1 MLYVW
6 SCELIWIKLLAII
19 QEYPVM
25 LQAVHESLVAYN
37 RQQYGPPNGSETF
50 LWIIVPVIIIIGIVV
65 ILYLYR
71 SWFPRLNSIRPSSD
85 WKDQVIQ
92 QTDTVTSNQSGS
104 TSNDVIEENLRTEKD
119 ESLKVVLRLLETD
132 ERKVVEALLKSGG
145 SMLQKDISW
154 KTGFSRVKTHRVL
167 ARLIRRDVVA
177 SEKYYNTN
185 RITLSNWIQQSK

>member
-1 MLYVW
+1 
-6 SCELIWIKLLAII
+6 
-19 QEYPVM
+19 M

-37 RQQYGPPNGSETF
+37 RQQHRPPNGFETL

-71 SWFPRLNSIRPSSD
+71 SWFPRLNSIQPLND

-92 QTDTVTSNQSGS
+92 QTDTVASNQSES
-104 TSNDVIEENLRTEKD
+104 TDRETIEESTQTEKD
-119 ESLKVVLRLLETD
+119 ASLDVVLRLLETD
-132 ERKVVEALLKSGG
+132 ERKVVEALLESDG

-167 ARLIRRDVVA
+167 VRLIRRDVVT

>member
-1 MLYVW
+1 
-6 SCELIWIKLLAII
+6 
-19 QEYPVM
+19 M

-37 RQQYGPPNGSETF
+37 RQQYGPPNGSGTL

-71 SWFPRLNSIRPSSD
+71 SWFPRLNSIQPSND

-92 QTDTVTSNQSGS
+92 HTNTVTNNQSESTISETIEESTQTDKDPSL
-104 TSNDVIEENLRTEKD
+104 DVM
-119 ESLKVVLRLLETD
+119 LRLLETD
-132 ERKVVEALLKSGG
+132 ERKVVEALLESDG

-154 KTGFSRVKTHRVL
+154 TTGFSRVKTHRVL
-167 ARLIRRDVVA
+167 ARLIRRDVVT

-185 RITLSNWIQQSK
+185 RITLSNWIQQSQ